1 MFFAAIM
8 RLISSKLWAV
18 GLLAYAE
25 ILLCERE
32 MWKRADALS
41 AEQTVSEST
50 L

>member
-1 MFFAAIM
+1 MFFAAIW
-8 RLISSKLWAV
+8 LISSKLLGV